1 MKSVPLGRR
10 VTAVVA
16 LLAPLAVLAVFVAV
30 LLQRPLELAL
40 GGAAGSASATTS

>member
-16 LLAPLAVLAVFVAV
+16 LLAPLAVLVVVVLVF
-30 LLQRPLELAL
+30 LRRPLLPW
-40 GGAAGSASATTS
+40 G